1 MGFEGVGD
9 HSIGGGG
16 VAVPS
21 PSLVEPAHCLKVWPA
36 YDRIKREVEMWS
48 DHAFCSLELQ
58 VLPCISY
65 RGGHMVGDR
74 TDFHFLKLH
83 YWPAILNR
91 SHNYCIPEHTM
102 AKHNLSPCHVNISAA
117 QSEVTY
123 GLSSMLALRSSLAP
137 IHFCNWN
144 SCQEQSFRRQKNN
157 PFTLILLQVFNIISS
172 ASCPLEPSTTT
183 LKNLVTKGSL
193 NIEQLAS
200 LTAALIGTFT

>member
-1 MGFEGVGD
+1 
-9 HSIGGGG
+9 
-16 VAVPS
+16 
-21 PSLVEPAHCLKVWPA
+21 
-36 YDRIKREVEMWS
+36 MWS
-48 DHAFCSLELQ
+48 DPAFCSLELKT
-58 VLPCISY
+58 LPCVSN

-74 TDFHFLKLH
+74 TNFHFLKLH

-102 AKHNLSPCHVNISAA
+102 TKHNLSSWHVNISAG

-123 GLSSMLALRSSLAP
+123 GLSSMLALRSSFAL
-137 IHFCNWN
+137 IHFCSWI
-144 SCQEQSFRRQKNN
+144 SCQEQTFRGQENN

-183 LKNLVTKGSL
+183 LKNLVTKGSR

-200 LTAALIGTFT
+200 LSAALIGTFT